1 MTRLPSL
8 HKPFGRLG
16 SAAIFICIASL
27 ASPSQARMS
36 NPELNSLG
44 AACWNL
50 QSQNDKLM
58 AEYKNAS
65 NERREELLQQIRNN
79 GRTWRQIG
87 CQGAYGDISRI
98 VLTHGGLR
106 NGITWDLLTQGE
118 SGGTTGGTVT
128 PADNGAAT
136 EDKVFLY

>member
-1 MTRLPSL
+1 MN
-8 HKPFGRLG
+8 
-16 SAAIFICIASL
+16 
-27 ASPSQARMS
+27 

-44 AACWNL
+44 AVCWNL
-50 QSQNDKLM
+50 QSQNDKLI

-79 GRTWRQIG
+79 GRKWRQIG

-98 VLTHGGLR
+98 VLTPGGLR
-106 NGITWDLLTQGE
+106 NGITWDMLTQGE
-118 SGGTTGGTVT
+118 SGGMTRGTVT